1 MASDILLSFEQNEK
15 ISFLRK
21 TLKES
26 PACCINP
33 EKLAGSAL
41 AFIASTIITSLKGN
55 HLFILPE
62 TEESIYF
69 CNDLEN
75 LLPGR
80 DILYYPSITP
90 AERARDS
97 GRAGL
102 LKKTEILNIIRK
114 SKGQI
119 IVAPAA
125 ALSEKVADSKA
136 IEEILL

>member
-1 MASDILLSFEQNEK
+1 MTSDILLSFERNEK
-15 ISFLRK
+15 IDFLRK
-21 TLKES
+21 TLKAGAIHES
-26 PACCINP
+26 PVPCLYL

-41 AFIASTIITSLKGN
+41 AFIASGIVNTLNGN

-75 LLPGR
+75 LLPER
-80 DILYYPSITP
+80 DILYYPAISP
-90 AERARDS
+90 AERARDA
-97 GRAGL
+97 GRSGL

-119 IVAPAA
+119 I
-125 ALSEKVADSKA
+125 
-136 IEEILL
+136 

>member
-1 MASDILLSFEQNEK
+1 MASDILLSFERNEK
-15 ISFLRK
+15 VDFLKK

-33 EKLAGSAL
+33 ERLSGSAV
-41 AFIASTIITSLKGN
+41 AFVASSILTSLKGN

-80 DILYYPSITP
+80 DILYYPAITP
-90 AERARDS
+90 AERAKDA

-125 ALSEKVADSKA
+125 ALCEKVAD
-136 IEEILL
+136 